1 MKKSA
6 CWLGLAAVVA
16 AMLWGAHAAHAD
28 ELYKSLLSEG
38 YEIKSVVILTPDFTT
53 RYGNKIDSQD
63 AVVVTMQKG
72 PSSAACYWYARDW
85 LNQAL
90 ADKKCN
96 VFK

>member
-1 MKKSA
+1 MKILAS
-6 CWLGLAAVVA
+6 WLGLAAIVA
-16 AMLWGAHAAHAD
+16 AMLSVTHAARAD

-38 YEIKSVVILTPDFTT
+38 YEIKSVVILPPDFTT
-53 RYGNKIDSQD
+53 RYGNKIDAQD
-63 AVVVTMQKG
+63 AVVVSMQKG
-72 PSSAACYWYARDW
+72 PSTAACYWYARDW